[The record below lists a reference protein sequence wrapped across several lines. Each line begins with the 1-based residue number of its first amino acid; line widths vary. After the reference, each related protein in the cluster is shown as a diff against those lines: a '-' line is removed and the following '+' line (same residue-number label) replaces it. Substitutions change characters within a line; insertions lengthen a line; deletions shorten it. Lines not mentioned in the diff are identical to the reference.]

1 MFNHTIDE
9 CNHVI
14 IDRNRLIEHAV
25 EHIFY
30 GPCQFADII
39 RFHHAATAFQRMERT
54 SYRGQR
60 FTVILILTVS
70 RPELAQSLGNFFCFL
85 EEDFDDFIVD
95 KIIVGVF

>member
-9 CNHVI
+9 RNHVI

-39 RFHHAATAFQRMERT
+39 RFHHAATAFQSMERT
-54 SYRGQR
+54 SYGGQR

-85 EEDFDDFIVD
+85 EEDFNDFIINEV
-95 KIIVGVF
+95 IVNVF